1 MKELYNI
8 NGVKYYHD
16 SGTSMDDMIL
26 RDSNGKEWTWIRFY
40 EEIYNKQDMK
50 KQIKEKITKD
60 DFVMELVGTHR
71 IMELV
76 EKHKVDTNSELY
88 SEMINNSI
96 ERLKKEL

>member
-1 MKELYNI
+1 
-8 NGVKYYHD
+8 
-16 SGTSMDDMIL
+16 
-26 RDSNGKEWTWIRFY
+26 
-40 EEIYNKQDMK
+40 MK

>member
-1 MKELYNI
+1 
-8 NGVKYYHD
+8 
-16 SGTSMDDMIL
+16 
-26 RDSNGKEWTWIRFY
+26 
-40 EEIYNKQDMK
+40 MK

-88 SEMINNSI
+88 SEMIKNSI
-96 ERLKKEL
+96 ERLKKELCIVN